1 MLTETQ
7 IDLLWNEYYT
17 RVFAYFYKRV
27 NSYED
32 TEELAS
38 TSMTLFLSKAEKE
51 EISADAQY
59 GYLWKIVRTQ
69 LANHLR
75 TKLSKPIPIS
85 LENDEDFEMS
95 DMESKTSTQYES
107 LIQSV
112 FQQAENILKPDE
124 FLLLKLS
131 YQDGKNSIQIADQL
145 SSNPVTI
152 RKCLSRIIKKLKTTL
167 KPT

>member
-7 IDLLWNEYYT
+7 IDSLWNEYYT

-32 TEELAS
+32 TEELAA
-38 TSMTLFLSKAEKE
+38 TSMTLFLSKVEKE
-51 EISADAQY
+51 DISSDAQY
-59 GYLWKIVRTQ
+59 GYLWKIVRSQ

-75 TKLSKPIPIS
+75 SKLSKPNTVS
-85 LENDEDFEMS
+85 LENDEDFEIS
-95 DMESKTSTQYES
+95 DVETQTSAQYES

-112 FQQAENILKPDE
+112 FQQAEYLLKPDE
-124 FLLLKLS
+124 FLILKLS

-145 SSNPVTI
+145 SSNPVAI
-152 RKCLSRIIKKLKTTL
+152 RKRLSRIIKKLKTTL
-167 KPT
+167 KPI